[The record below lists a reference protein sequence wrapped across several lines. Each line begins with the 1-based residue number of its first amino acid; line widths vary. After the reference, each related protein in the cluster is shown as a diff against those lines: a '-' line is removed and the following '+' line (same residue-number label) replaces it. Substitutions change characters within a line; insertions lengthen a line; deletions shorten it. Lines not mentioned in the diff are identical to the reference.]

1 MNVVSEQ
8 IRSMLER
15 VLVLVHTP
23 TRAIVATTLL
33 PYMIMR
39 GIINGSLRSLSDA
52 TAIITRISHW
62 AVSTSKATDLSG
74 VPLSFIILVS
84 PLIEE
89 LTFRWGLSSE
99 GNKSDSDDSRSLS
112 RWVIVSSLLF
122 SAVHIGNHL
131 PVPSVDEVTLSFPPR
146 KEIMKLSSELDKPT
160 RESLIS
166 FMFGLHDYTLRYLPI
181 ISAMFQCQVAYVLER
196 RLCGFWCSC
205 CLECLCVHTSFANLP
220 ATVD

>member
-1 MNVVSEQ
+1 MWRKILKTGKYLIPLAAFFFLGVAVYPDTTMNVVSEQ

-52 TAIITRISHW
+52 TAIITRFSHW
-62 AVSTSKATDLSG
+62 AVSTPKATDLSG

-89 LTFRWGLSSE
+89 LTFRWGFFKLWKLLSSE

-131 PVPSVDEVTLSFPPR
+131 PVSQFLVL
-146 KEIMKLSSELDKPT
+146 MKL
-160 RESLIS
+160 
-166 FMFGLHDYTLRYLPI
+166 H
-181 ISAMFQCQVAYVLER
+181 
-196 RLCGFWCSC
+196 
-205 CLECLCVHTSFANLP
+205 
-220 ATVD
+220 